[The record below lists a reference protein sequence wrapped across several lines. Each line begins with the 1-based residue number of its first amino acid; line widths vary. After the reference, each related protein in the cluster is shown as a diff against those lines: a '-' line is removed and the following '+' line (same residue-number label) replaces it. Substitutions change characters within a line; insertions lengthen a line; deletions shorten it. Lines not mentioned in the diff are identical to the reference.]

1 MLTVEKFKMRLER
14 PNHPDWLLV
23 GVDSKDENQL
33 YLLSNGGMAN
43 INCAPIEQYAAEIEI
58 CALSMVAQGELHLKS
73 NEKPLRI
80 GQGRSIYSYTLKS
93 DKNLTQ
99 AASESRSIYFS
110 SLFIRWQRTHE
121 LSDERAREMLGLTAE
136 EFHLFREDELEIA
149 QALINK
155 LAEVTGSSK
164 QVWQNRWQQKIKGTK
179 HNSNNL
185 SEH

>member
-1 MLTVEKFKMRLER
+1 MLTVEKFKERLER
-14 PNHPDWLLV
+14 INHPDWLLV

-43 INCAPIEQYAAEIEI
+43 INCVPIEQYAAEIKI
-58 CALSMVAQGELHLKS
+58 SALSMVAQGKLHLKS

-80 GQGRSIYSYTLKS
+80 GQGRSIYYYTLQS
-93 DKNLTQ
+93 DEDLSQ
-99 AASESRSIYFS
+99 AARESRSIYFS

-121 LSDERAREMLGLTAE
+121 LSDERAREILGLTAK
-136 EFHLFREDELEIA
+136 EFHQFREDELEVT

-164 QVWQNRWQQKIKGTK
+164 QIWQNRWQQK
-179 HNSNNL
+179 
-185 SEH
+185 